1 VIILAMTDDELMLQM
16 NILASKTESNPNMP
30 YKSNATLNKGLN
42 PEFFTGNS
50 TKIVNAIND
59 LASKANNAMEVSQN
73 VANKVNEIL
82 LDTSMSDN
90 IAIWENVKDLM
101 GKETIIEGIEAI
113 LQGKQVDKVL
123 GLNVADQGKV
133 LSIDVDD
140 QGKAVLK
147 AIDMIASE
155 PQDLTALN
163 ISYTNSKVPTVKNVK
178 TALDNIFTQLA
189 NGNTGGG
196 ELGGGVIVG
205 EITWDMIDDKPNIG
219 SKLSMTAVQG
229 RLALLDE
236 NNTVISNV
244 PLTTDSDIEEIINN
258 FKNESEEE

>member
-1 VIILAMTDDELMLQM
+1 MALADEQILQQINVLTT
-16 NILASKTESNPNMP
+16 KTSDNPNMV
-30 YKSNATLNKGLN
+30 YKTNATLNKGLDPN
-42 PEFFTGNS
+42 FFTGNN
-50 TKIVNAIND
+50 TKIVNAINT
-59 LASKANNAMEVSQN
+59 LASDSKKAIASVQA

-82 LDTSMSDN
+82 LDTSNDMN
-90 IAIWENVKDLM
+90 AAIWENVKGLM
-101 GKETIIEGIEAI
+101 DAETIIEGIEKI
-113 LQGKQVDKVL
+113 LQGEQVDKIL
-123 GLNVADQGKV
+123 GLDPANQGKV

-147 AIDMIASE
+147 AIDMIASK
-155 PQDLTALN
+155 PQDLTALD

-189 NGNTGGG
+189 NGNTGDG
-196 ELGGGVIVG
+196 EWGGGVIVG

-244 PLTTDSDIEEIINN
+244 PLTTDSDIEEIIND
-258 FKNESEEE
+258 FKSESEEE